1 MLNPPHPGAYNS
13 ATTLHNHAEVHMPHY
28 EFFCHAC
35 KKTFSKVLTLAE
47 YEEGEVLCLHCGSNN
62 VEQSWSAFYAIT
74 SKKSA

>member
-1 MLNPPHPGAYNS
+1 MNPPEPGAYNL
-13 ATTLHNHAEVHMPHY
+13 ATTLRHYAGAPMPQY

-47 YEEGEVLCLHCGSNN
+47 YEEGNVLRPHCGSNN
-62 VEQSWSAFYAIT
+62 VEQAWSAFYAIT

>member
-1 MLNPPHPGAYNS
+1 MLNPPHPAAYNS
-13 ATTLHNHAEVHMPHY
+13 AATLHNHAEVPMPHY
-28 EFFCHAC
+28 EFFCHAY

-47 YEEGEVLCLHCGSNN
+47 YEEGEVLSPHCGSNN